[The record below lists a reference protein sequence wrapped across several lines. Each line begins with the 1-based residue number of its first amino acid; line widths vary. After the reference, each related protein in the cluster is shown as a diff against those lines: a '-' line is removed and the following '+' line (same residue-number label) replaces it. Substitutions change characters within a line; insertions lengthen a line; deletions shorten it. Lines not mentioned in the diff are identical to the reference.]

1 MKKILKGLFVLLFI
15 FLLSACTKDY
25 KSITYTKFIET
36 FQSERE
42 YLVNNETSILDN
54 KFERFIEASGKNN
67 LFVFYEF
74 KTEED
79 AKNYVSLN
87 YKNKKYFSY
96 KDKKDYI
103 IVKNTKNQ
111 YFYLIQIDKT
121 VIIGSSDIKSNKKE
135 IKRMFKKL
143 GY

>member
-15 FLLSACTKDY
+15 FLLSACKKDY

-79 AKNYVSLN
+79 ARNYVSLN

-111 YFYLIQIDKT
+111 YFYLIQTDKT